1 MPERKHYSEEF
12 KRDALRLLET
22 SGQGVAEIERELGIT
37 HGLLRKWRQRY
48 QVDAHGETL
57 TLSDIEQL
65 KADVRRLQRENAVLR
80 EEREI
85 LKKTVSIFSKGSR
98 R

>member
-1 MPERKHYSEEF
+1 MAERKHYSEEF

-48 QVDAHGETL
+48 QVDSHGETL